1 MSSAPDN
8 DKRTAGA
15 PPSHIL
21 VGPPKKTNWL
31 PWLLLAI
38 GILALLLALSR
49 CDRNKAVSTTTTT
62 TTAGNAGTVAAG
74 TGDVVAAT
82 TGASVGELG
91 TYLAGSDA
99 TPRTFTF
106 DNLNFDTAQSTIR
119 AADQATVDDT
129 AAVLS
134 KYATTKV
141 RIAGY
146 ADARGS
152 DAANL
157 KLGRDRAEAVKAALV
172 AKGIDAGRIETASGG
187 ESDPVATNATAPG
200 EAENRRTELVVLS
213 R

>member
-1 MSSAPDN
+1 MSLPPEGN
-8 DKRTAGA
+8 KRTAGA
-15 PPSHIL
+15 PPDHIQ

-31 PWLLLAI
+31 AWLLLAL

-49 CDRNKAVSTTTTT
+49 CDRDKAVTTTTT
-62 TTAGNAGTVAAG
+62 SSSTVPVSGDAG
-74 TGDVVAAT
+74 VVAAT
-82 TGASVGELG
+82 SGASVGELG
-91 TYLAGSDA
+91 GYLAGSEA
-99 TPRTFTF
+99 APRTFTF

-119 AADQATVDDT
+119 PADQEIIDDT
-129 AAVLS
+129 AAVLAQHAS
-134 KYATTKV
+134 TRV

-172 AKGIDAGRIETASGG
+172 AKGIAAERIETTSGG
-187 ESDPVATNATAPG
+187 EQDPVATNSSAPG